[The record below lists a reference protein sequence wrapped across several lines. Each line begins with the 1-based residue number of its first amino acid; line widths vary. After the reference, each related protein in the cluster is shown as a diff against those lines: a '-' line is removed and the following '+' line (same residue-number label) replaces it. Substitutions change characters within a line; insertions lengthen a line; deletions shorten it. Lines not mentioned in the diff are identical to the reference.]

1 MSIARECTPQNFVG
15 SCFLTINPPLIPG
28 PMYEKAGIET
38 KTVSNKNNLFIT
50 VHFTTYKIIDNIDI
64 FFCMHN
70 SRPTQSINI
79 TISIA

>member
-1 MSIARECTPQNFVG
+1 MIAVKNPITAI
-15 SCFLTINPPLIPG
+15 INPPLIPG

-50 VHFTTYKIIDNIDI
+50 VHYTTYKIIDNIDI

-79 TISIA
+79 TIICLVNVTPS